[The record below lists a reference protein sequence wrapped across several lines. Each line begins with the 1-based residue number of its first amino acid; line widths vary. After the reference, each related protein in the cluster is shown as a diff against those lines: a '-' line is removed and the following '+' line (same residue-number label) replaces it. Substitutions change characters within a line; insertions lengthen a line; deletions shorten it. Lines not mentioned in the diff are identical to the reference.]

1 MKMKVGRR
9 KGEEEEEE
17 DNDDGS
23 GGGLICRLLNCLD
36 GKMMLETAY

>member
-1 MKMKVGRR
+1 MKVGRR
-9 KGEEEEEE
+9 KEEEKEEE

-23 GGGLICRLLNCLD
+23 GGGLICWLLKCLD